1 MLRRMLSFLL
11 CVTISCAALTACA
24 QSSADTAVSDSSV
37 TDSGVNSD
45 ASSASGSAGVSDAS
59 SASGSAGISD
69 ASSASGS
76 ADISDPSDSSE
87 ITSNAHFRGDR
98 PLQEIYDPDKDD
110 PSAPVGTD
118 PFYPDSLDRV
128 IVGEDDRVTVTD
140 TGVFPFSA
148 IAFMKVR
155 AKCGCSK
162 ECSGFM
168 AGPSGLITAAHCLQ
182 CLEHHALLDHVD
194 FYFGYQSD
202 NNYLY
207 RYSGDFEY
215 IFGTDFLDTGGAYSK
230 EWDYGY
236 VLFDESIG
244 YNTGW
249 FGIASLEDIDITS
262 EVLTVAGY
270 RDGILKF
277 DSGFATVENPRIIS
291 YTADM
296 CPGNS
301 GCPVF
306 FYRGRDVYATAIN
319 VAENE
324 ARQKNY
330 GRRINGWL
338 YDQMEEDGVFD

>member
-1 MLRRMLSFLL
+1 MLSFLL
-11 CVTISCAALTACA
+11 CAALSCTVFTACS
-24 QSSADTAVSDSSV
+24 QSQADTAVSGVSSV
-37 TDSGVNSD
+37 TDSGVVSD
-45 ASSASGSAGVSDAS
+45 AAAASGSSD
-59 SASGSAGISD
+59 ISD
-69 ASSASGS
+69 AA
-76 ADISDPSDSSE
+76 AASDPSGGSE
-87 ITSNAHFRGDR
+87 IASNAHFRGDR
-98 PLQEIYDPDKDD
+98 TLQEMYDPDKDD
-110 PSAPVGTD
+110 PSVPVETD
-118 PFYPDSLDRV
+118 PFYPDSLDRAV
-128 IVGEDDRVTVTD
+128 IGEDDRVTVTD

-249 FGIASLEDIDITS
+249 FGTASLEDIDITS